1 MQTPYRK
8 AGKFTNLKPDTKLT
22 PQKFAKLT
30 AELEKLIKLVRP
42 KLIIEVQH
50 GASFGDFSE
59 NASYQIAKGRLRGIN
74 ERISELEHQLK
85 HAQIITA
92 KNLDTVQLG
101 HTVEVEVCS
110 GRDAKFC
117 VSKYT
122 ILGSSETDP
131 GRNIISDQ
139 SALGKALLGAKVG
152 QIVTI
157 NLANKKMDYKIIKI
171 TNSSL

>member
-8 AGKFTNLKPDTKLT
+8 AGKFTGLKPDTKLT
-22 PQKFAKLT
+22 LQKFAKLT
-30 AELEKLIKLVRP
+30 AELEKLIKIVRP

-74 ERISELEHQLK
+74 ERIGELEHQLK

-92 KNLDTVQLG
+92 KNLDIVQLG
-101 HTVEVEVCS
+101 HTVEVEVN
-110 GRDAKFC
+110 GQKKEF
-117 VSKYT
+117 T

-152 QIVTI
+152 QTVTI
-157 NLANKKMDYKIIKI
+157 NLANKKMTYKIIKI
-171 TNSSL
+171 SASDLD